1 MKFNQVHASF
11 KLNGTAFNSE
21 TLKVEAESLSRSKAE
36 YQKELGEFLLDWL
49 SDSETITA
57 KTSGSTGAPKS
68 IQLKKESM
76 RESAIA
82 TGTFFGLNEGEK
94 ALLCLPIDY
103 IAGKMM
109 LVRAL
114 VLGLE
119 IESIEP
125 KIKLDLKNKTYDFA
139 AMIPSQME
147 ENLAQLE
154 QIKTLIVG
162 GRQIDKSLKKQLRDL
177 NCNVFETY
185 GMTETITHIGVKQL
199 ETATNEDS
207 DDFFKTLPNIT
218 VSSDRRGCLIIDA
231 PRLSSVKIKTN
242 DIVEIN
248 SETEFDWQGRFDNV
262 INSGGIKL
270 FPEQIEAKLQ
280 PYLKTPYFITS
291 EEDKRFGERVV
302 LVLESDSNQLDL
314 SVLRYLE
321 KEEKP
326 KKIMAIPKFVR
337 TSSGK
342 VQRKKTVASH
352 KK

>member
-1 MKFNQVHASF
+1 MTSNDVHKAF
-11 KLNGTAFNSE
+11 KLNGIAYNNA
-21 TLKVEAESLSRSKAE
+21 TLIEAATVLSK
-36 YQKELGEFLLDWL
+36 KEPGYEKEIGDFLLDWL
-49 SDSETITA
+49 SDGDAMTA
-57 KTSGSTGAPKS
+57 NTSGSTGTPKA
-68 IQLKKESM
+68 IELKKEAM
-76 RESAIA
+76 VESALA
-82 TGTFFGLNEGEK
+82 TGEFFQLKEGQK

-109 LVRAL
+109 MIRAL

-119 IESIEP
+119 IDTIKP
-125 KIKLDLKNKTYDFA
+125 KIELNFGDNTYDFS

-147 ENLAQLE
+147 TNISKLHNV
-154 QIKTLIVG
+154 KTLIVG
-162 GRQIDKSLKKQLRDL
+162 GRQVDKSLKMKLRDVD
-177 NCNVFETY
+177 CNIYETY

-199 ETATNEDS
+199 ETALYEDA
-207 DDFFKTLPNIT
+207 DEAFKTLANIK
-218 VSSDRRGCLIIDA
+218 VSSDSRSCLIIDA
-231 PRLSSVKIKTN
+231 PKLSTNKIKTN
-242 DIVEIN
+242 DIVNII

-270 FPEQIEAKLQ
+270 YPEQIEAKLQ

-302 LVLESDSNQLDL
+302 LVLESESNQLDL

-326 KKIMAIPKFVR
+326 KKIMAIPQFIR

-342 VQRKKTVASH
+342 IQRKKSVALH